1 MSFCPHHLLRSRFSA
16 GLQQRL
22 RLGQW
27 NRTRANAPRARY
39 LVDDASKS
47 SVNSPREIDA
57 FGHGLNASAAS
68 GDAVRESDRLQRDP
82 PTFESPSTPDQT
94 YDIDRQ
100 TEDTPGS
107 PVPRHDPANTAP
119 TESSTLRQAR
129 SAAPILSLSQHRTAV
144 KRGLRPR
151 IVYNTLTVVNG
162 EKTPKQ
168 RLVSEEAIELEKS
181 IRSKSLFYDGNEVRS
196 WRVGCTE
203 LYKAKYYGRNAREE
217 LVPSKLTEED
227 TKLLE
232 QINADCLGEFREAWE
247 ALGKTAKAD
256 HWKRLSLWLLQ
267 HSPQKALEF
276 VLVTS
281 QSPDKPVFLM
291 VSDCLLYLDAFHSQE
306 LKGKKV
312 GSHTYDSVIE
322 TCLDPQTW
330 PVLFLPQKGVRLYLK
345 KAKRASV
352 YHAYKLAYQRRAHLK
367 AETLLC
373 FMLRFIEFRDINSAI
388 KVLER
393 LLRLRQHEFSLSSD
407 GVMRHCCK
415 LLMLDSVVDG
425 PNGRNFRILP
435 RLLELG
441 VRPDRDMMNVVLSNA
456 FKTGDPQL
464 GLDMLD
470 FMTSQG
476 LEPDSYTYLTLLS
489 DAVSRGDR
497 ERVQSL
503 VQEIKSRGEL
513 QRNPWIASKM
523 FHAHFVFTAKHAES
537 DADLNSIFYSMLD
550 MYNQLHDITPLKELS
565 IIPPEYTPPSGGDN
579 LPPSPVALYL
589 MIATYL
595 RCQKRIFHA
604 QRIYSKFRS
613 LVLSGHETIAPL
625 AATDHTYNEFLV
637 AFRNDPRGLRPS
649 VRLVEDMLQSAT
661 ESTTEGQERA
671 IAAAKPTV
679 RTWTLLLSAFVFNRQ
694 PLAAEKVREMMAKHG
709 VEYNMVTWNTIING
723 YANAQNIPEVANTI
737 KAMEDQGF
745 SIDAYTMK
753 CLRYLR
759 DPERLWV
766 AVEELDKSSESAL
779 QKTDSTSDVSDV
791 EEEKLA
797 GNEDLLDQ
805 GLQRLRERMEPKL

>member
-1 MSFCPHHLLRSRFSA
+1 MSFGSHHLLRSRFSA

-27 NRTRANAPRARY
+27 YRSRATAPSARY
-39 LVDDASKS
+39 FVDDASKS
-47 SVNSPREIDA
+47 NVTRRSDA
-57 FGHGLNASAAS
+57 DALGHGLKLGEGERPPSF
-68 GDAVRESDRLQRDP
+68 DAPGR
-82 PTFESPSTPDQT
+82 T
-94 YDIDRQ
+94 YEANLPRQ
-100 TEDTPGS
+100 TED
-107 PVPRHDPANTAP
+107 VPDTLAPA
-119 TESSTLRQAR
+119 ESTTLRQAR
-129 SAAPILSLSQHRTAV
+129 SGTPILSLSGRRTAF

-168 RLVSEEAIELEKS
+168 RLVSPEAIELETS
-181 IRSKSLFYDGNEVRS
+181 IRSKSLFYDGNEVRK
-196 WRVGCTE
+196 WRSGCAE
-203 LYKAKYYGRNAREE
+203 VYRAKFYGRKVRDE
-217 LVPSKLTEED
+217 LVSSELTAED

-232 QINADCLGEFREAWE
+232 KINADCLGEFRNTWE
-247 ALGKTAKAD
+247 ALDKTAKSD

-276 VLVTS
+276 FLVTS
-281 QSPDKPVFLM
+281 QSTDKPVFIM
-291 VSDCLLYLDAFHSQE
+291 VSDCLIFLDTFYSQE
-306 LKGKKV
+306 LRGKTV
-312 GSHTYDSVIE
+312 GSLTYESVIE
-322 TCLDPQTW
+322 TCLDPHTW
-330 PVLFLPQKGVRLYLK
+330 PVLFLPQRGVRLYLK
-345 KAKRASV
+345 KAKRAQV
-352 YHAYKLAYQRRAHLK
+352 YDAYKLTYQRRTHLK
-367 AETLLC
+367 AETYLC
-373 FMLRFIEFRDINSAI
+373 FMLRFIEFGDINGAI

-393 LLRLRQHEFSLSSD
+393 LQRLHQHGFSLNSA

-415 LLMLDSVVDG
+415 LLLLDSVVDG
-425 PNGRNFRILP
+425 PDGRNFRILP

-464 GLDMLD
+464 GLDMLN

-503 VQEIKSRGEL
+503 IQEIKSRGEL
-513 QRNPWIASKM
+513 QKNPWIASKM
-523 FHAHFVFTAKHAES
+523 FHAHFVFTAKHADS
-537 DADLNSIFYSMLD
+537 DADLNAIFYSMLD

-565 IIPPEYTPPSGGDN
+565 IIPPEYTPPPGGDN

-604 QRIYSKFRS
+604 QRIYYKFRT
-613 LVLSGHETIAPL
+613 LVASGHESIAQL
-625 AATDHTYNEFLV
+625 GTTDHTYNEFLV

-661 ESTTEGQERA
+661 DAQADPAGPVPARPS
-671 IAAAKPTV
+671 V
-679 RTWTLLLSAFVFNRQ
+679 RTWTLLLSAFTFNRQ

-723 YANAQNIPEVANTI
+723 YANAQNIPQVANTI
-737 KAMEDQGF
+737 KAMEEQGF

-766 AVEELDKSSESAL
+766 AVEELDKASESGL
-779 QKTDSTSDVSDV
+779 QRTGAADASHADESQVV
-791 EEEKLA
+791 

>member
-1 MSFCPHHLLRSRFSA
+1 MSFCPHHLLRSRLSA

-22 RLGQW
+22 HLGQW
-27 NRTRANAPRARY
+27 NRYRASAPRARY
-39 LVDDASKS
+39 FVDDASKS
-47 SVNSPREIDA
+47 NVASPREIEA
-57 FGHGLNASAAS
+57 FGHGLNASSAS
-68 GDAVRESDRLQRDP
+68 RDAVRESDQLQRP
-82 PTFESPSTPDQT
+82 PTFESSSTPDQT
-94 YDIDRQ
+94 HDIDPQ
-100 TEDTPGS
+100 TEDPSGS
-107 PVPRHDPANTAP
+107 PVSQDDSAHIAP
-119 TESSTLRQAR
+119 IESSTLRQAR
-129 SAAPILSLSQHRTAV
+129 SAAPILSLSRRRTAV

-181 IRSKSLFYDGNEVRS
+181 IRAKSLFYDGNEVRS

-203 LYKAKYYGRNAREE
+203 LYKAKYYGRKAREE
-217 LVPSKLTEED
+217 LVPSKLTRED

-232 QINADCLGEFREAWE
+232 KINADCLGEFREAWE
-247 ALGKTAKAD
+247 ALDKNAKAG

-267 HSPQKALEF
+267 HSPEKALEF
-276 VLVTS
+276 LLVTS

-291 VSDCLLYLDAFHSQE
+291 VSDCLLYLEAFLSQE
-306 LKGKKV
+306 VKGKKV

-322 TCLDPQTW
+322 TCLDPHTW

-367 AETLLC
+367 AETFLC
-373 FMLRFIEFRDINSAI
+373 FMRRFIEFRDIDSAI

-393 LLRLRQHEFSLSSD
+393 LQRLRQHEFSLNSD

-415 LLMLDSVVDG
+415 LLLLDSVVDG

-503 VQEIKSRGEL
+503 VQEIKSRGDL
-513 QRNPWIASKM
+513 QKNPWIASKM
-523 FHAHFVFTAKHAES
+523 FHAHFVFTAKHADS

-565 IIPPEYTPPSGGDN
+565 IIPPEYTPPPGGGD

-604 QRIYSKFRS
+604 QRIYSKYRS

-661 ESTTEGQERA
+661 EASTEGQETA
-671 IAAAKPTV
+671 ITPAKPTV

-766 AVEELDKSSESAL
+766 AVEELDKSSETGL
-779 QKTDSTSDVSDV
+779 LKTDSTSDVSDI
-791 EEEKLA
+791 EEEKLS
-797 GNEDLLDQ
+797 GSEDLLDQ